1 MSMAEFDRFLFAF
14 TVGSHIIL
22 VTMSI
27 SIILLLTI
35 LEGLKLRR
43 NNSAYADLIHRLK
56 RVFVIFFGIGTAS
69 GIVMAM
75 ELVGLFPGFMTVV
88 SMTGVINLFYAEVF
102 AFFLETIALVL
113 YVYFEGVFKWK
124 YTDFVLS
131 FVVLSGT
138 LVSAV
143 FITMVNSWMNTPNGF
158 NTADFPSITGVS
170 PWAPFLTPSTFAQV
184 MHVLVTTIFTG
195 AMMMGAFFAYKYL
208 KDTDSGE
215 RILDRIIVRITSVT
229 SIVGIVLAG
238 LTGTNEMADVLVN
251 QPLKYAAFDLNYN
264 SGSNMPERLFGGL
277 QNGNFVYG
285 LQIPGLQS
293 LLATIE
299 TGKTVLPG
307 LTQYPQSTWPPLL
320 VHTTFDVM
328 VAGGLILGVFLFI
341 VFLSFVLRKDFLRY
355 RFILYAQILAGAFS
369 LIVYELGWVTDEVGR
384 QPWII
389 YQVMKVSKAAN
400 YSTGLLIPG
409 SMENLQC

>member
-143 FITMVNSWMNTPNGF
+143 FITMVNSSR
-158 NTADFPSITGVS
+158 D
-170 PWAPFLTPSTFAQV
+170 
-184 MHVLVTTIFTG
+184 
-195 AMMMGAFFAYKYL
+195 YRK
-208 KDTDSGE
+208 
-215 RILDRIIVRITSVT
+215 
-229 SIVGIVLAG
+229 
-238 LTGTNEMADVLVN
+238 
-251 QPLKYAAFDLNYN
+251 
-264 SGSNMPERLFGGL
+264 
-277 QNGNFVYG
+277 
-285 LQIPGLQS
+285 
-293 LLATIE
+293 
-299 TGKTVLPG
+299 
-307 LTQYPQSTWPPLL
+307 
-320 VHTTFDVM
+320 
-328 VAGGLILGVFLFI
+328 
-341 VFLSFVLRKDFLRY
+341 SFVN
-355 RFILYAQILAGAFS
+355 
-369 LIVYELGWVTDEVGR
+369 
-384 QPWII
+384 
-389 YQVMKVSKAAN
+389 VSCK
-400 YSTGLLIPG
+400 SVF
-409 SMENLQC
+409 